1 VSRTITATA
10 AAVLVSA
17 ALLAGY
23 LALGGGDF
31 EPAGPQPPC
40 GRQAA
45 ESVDGGLTGTAERIG
60 LNALNATACDL
71 GIPRE
76 RLLLSL
82 AGETELDI
90 DPQRRTDAFRGG
102 LRTAIDA
109 EERAGR
115 LGGTQAFLLRQ
126 AVNFLPVDA
135 LIERLFR
142 GG

>member
-17 ALLAGY
+17 ALVAAY

-31 EPAGPQPPC
+31 EPTPAPQPC
-40 GRQAA
+40 GRQAQ
-45 ESVDGGLTGTAERIG
+45 SVDDGLTGTVERLG
-60 LNALNATACDL
+60 LNALSSTACDL

-82 AGETELDI
+82 VGEVELDI
-90 DPQRRTDAFRGG
+90 DPQRRTDAFRNG
-102 LRTAIDA
+102 LRRAID
-109 EERAGR
+109 EEEQAGR

-126 AVNFLPVDA
+126 AVDFLPVDA
-135 LIERLFR
+135 LLARFFR
-142 GG
+142 GR

>member
-1 VSRTITATA
+1 MSRTVTATA
-10 AAVLVSA
+10 AAVLVCASVIA
-17 ALLAGY
+17 AY

-31 EPAGPQPPC
+31 EPTPAPEPC
-40 GRQAA
+40 GRQAQ
-45 ESVDGGLTGTAERIG
+45 SVDEGLTGAVERVG
-60 LNALNATACDL
+60 LNALSTTACDL
-71 GIPRE
+71 GISRE

-82 AGETELDI
+82 AGEAELDI

>member
-17 ALLAGY
+17 ALVAAY

-31 EPAGPQPPC
+31 EPTPPPQPC
-40 GRQAA
+40 GRAA
-45 ESVDGGLTGTAERIG
+45 QSVDDGLTGTVERVG
-60 LNALNATACDL
+60 LNALSATACDL

-82 AGETELDI
+82 AGEVELGI
-90 DPQRRTDAFRGG
+90 DAQRRTDAFRNG
-102 LRTAIDA
+102 LRRALDE

-126 AVNFLPVDA
+126 AVNVLPVDA
-135 LIERLFR
+135 LIEQFLR